1 MKHFLIFN
9 YDFPKYVRL
18 DVGNETRMHL
28 DKQGRYLLQPNRIN
42 GRVYYEQITGWNNL
56 NTLTV
61 ASFQDNF
68 VQKDSFCHFRPLDD
82 RECRIR
88 PPKVLQ
94 IFQSATLNGVLE
106 KFTLKVDATFK
117 IIIWLNRMEIHGQI

>member
-42 GRVYYEQITGWNNL
+42 GRVYYEQITGWNKL

-61 ASFQDNF
+61 FAIFDKI
-68 VQKDSFCHFRPLDD
+68 VQKPTRLYGKTRTSIRTDFKKNSSGE
-82 RECRIR
+82 REGRSDI
-88 PPKVLQ
+88 K
-94 IFQSATLNGVLE
+94 
-106 KFTLKVDATFK
+106 
-117 IIIWLNRMEIHGQI
+117 

>member
-42 GRVYYEQITGWNNL
+42 GRVYYEQITGLNNS

-61 ASFQDNF
+61 ASFSGQ
-68 VQKDSFCHFRPLDD
+68 FC
-82 RECRIR
+82 
-88 PPKVLQ
+88 PK
-94 IFQSATLNGVLE
+94 
-106 KFTLKVDATFK
+106 
-117 IIIWLNRMEIHGQI
+117 GQFLPFSTPR

>member
-42 GRVYYEQITGWNNL
+42 GRVYYEQITGW
-56 NTLTV
+56 
-61 ASFQDNF
+61 S
-68 VQKDSFCHFRPLDD
+68 HFIPY
-82 RECRIR
+82 
-88 PPKVLQ
+88 
-94 IFQSATLNGVLE
+94 NGRNHM
-106 KFTLKVDATFK
+106 KYTY
-117 IIIWLNRMEIHGQI
+117 

>member
-42 GRVYYEQITGWNNL
+42 GRVYYEQITGWSYFISYKLYVRN
-56 NTLTV
+56 
-61 ASFQDNF
+61 
-68 VQKDSFCHFRPLDD
+68 H
-82 RECRIR
+82 
-88 PPKVLQ
+88 
-94 IFQSATLNGVLE
+94 
-106 KFTLKVDATFK
+106 
-117 IIIWLNRMEIHGQI
+117 MEIYVLTFELF

>member
-42 GRVYYEQITGWNNL
+42 GRVYYEQITGW
-56 NTLTV
+56 
-61 ASFQDNF
+61 S
-68 VQKDSFCHFRPLDD
+68 HFILYKL
-82 RECRIR
+82 CCG
-88 PPKVLQ
+88 
-94 IFQSATLNGVLE
+94 NH
-106 KFTLKVDATFK
+106 
-117 IIIWLNRMEIHGQI
+117 MEIYVLTLELF

>member
-42 GRVYYEQITGWNNL
+42 GRVYYEQITGWTNYISYKLYGRN
-56 NTLTV
+56 
-61 ASFQDNF
+61 
-68 VQKDSFCHFRPLDD
+68 H
-82 RECRIR
+82 
-88 PPKVLQ
+88 
-94 IFQSATLNGVLE
+94 
-106 KFTLKVDATFK
+106 
-117 IIIWLNRMEIHGQI
+117 MEIYVLTFELF